1 MIDRDLTRTVS
12 ESGFGEGD
20 ILLLEHKIKGK
31 DFVFVE
37 MDLKMRNVKKPGHDF
52 DPTDLSFA

>member
-1 MIDRDLTRTVS
+1 M
-12 ESGFGEGD
+12 ESD

-37 MDLKMRNVKKPGHDF
+37 MDLKLKNVKKPQHDF
-52 DPTDLSFA
+52 DPSDLSFA